1 MFLWKLCKFSKERDS
16 IWQNAASGS
25 ESEINKFRSA
35 KMSVIRAVFETI
47 IEFLY
52 ILLVGEE
59 VVLYPQTKGVK
70 QKYS

>member
-52 ILLVGEE
+52 IFASG
-59 VVLYPQTKGVK
+59 
-70 QKYS
+70 

>member
-1 MFLWKLCKFSKERDS
+1 
-16 IWQNAASGS
+16 
-25 ESEINKFRSA
+25 
-35 KMSVIRAVFETI
+35 MSVIRAVFETI